1 MDQQEVETT
10 EFRTEIRGVRVSM
23 ADHDDGV
30 WLHLS
35 CDGAMFYVVL
45 TKAEAEKTV
54 KGLQN
59 ILEWLEAKS

>member
-1 MDQQEVETT
+1 
-10 EFRTEIRGVRVSM
+10 M

>member
-1 MDQQEVETT
+1 
-10 EFRTEIRGVRVSM
+10 
-23 ADHDDGV
+23 
-30 WLHLS
+30 
-35 CDGAMFYVVL
+35 MFYVVL